1 MVGRLLY
8 IETTIRADLDAVWT
22 ASQDPAWH
30 ERWDARFSEIRY
42 LPEVPGTPRRFH
54 YATRVLPGLVI
65 DGTGVFAGERHRP
78 DGTRTSALRFAS
90 GHPLT
95 LIRRGAGW
103 WRYVPT
109 PSGVRF
115 LTGYDYTPGWGRL
128 GPLADLAFRPLF
140 GWLTAWSFDRLR
152 LWLERGITP
161 RRALWHA
168 LGEVAARA
176 VTVLAV
182 AAVAAVTTGA
192 ADVVTAGAGAGA
204 ADAATAATAP
214 GDLPLTVTAPQ
225 LLATLPASLVA
236 GLAAVLTGCLLALV
250 PPLPGTPAARRCLRR
265 PPDRVAATAPATL
278 TLVET
283 P

>member
-1 MVGRLLY
+1 MGRLLY
-8 IETTIRADLDAVWT
+8 IETTIRADLDTVWT
-22 ASQDPAWH
+22 ASQDPARH

-42 LPEVPGTPRRFH
+42 LPEVPGTPRRFR
-54 YATRVLPGLVI
+54 YATRVLPGLTI
-65 DGTGVFAGERHRP
+65 GGTGVFAGERRRP

-95 LIRRGAGW
+95 LIRHGAGW

-168 LGEVAARA
+168 LGEAAARA
-176 VTVLAV
+176 VVTLTA
-182 AAVAAVTTGA
+182 AAVAATGA
-192 ADVVTAGAGAGA
+192 SAE
-204 ADAATAATAP
+204 
-214 GDLPLTVTAPQ
+214 
-225 LLATLPASLVA
+225 VA
-236 GLAAVLTGCLLALV
+236 VFAAVLTGCLLALV

-265 PPDRVAATAPATL
+265 PPDRVAATAPTAL
-278 TLVET
+278 TLLET

>member
-1 MVGRLLY
+1 MGRLLY
-8 IETTIRADLDAVWT
+8 IETRIRADLDAVWA
-22 ASQDPAWH
+22 ASQDPARH
-30 ERWDARFSEIRY
+30 ERWDARFSEIHY
-42 LPEVPGTPRRFH
+42 LPAVPGMPQRFR

-65 DGTGVFAGERHRP
+65 GGEGVFAGERRRP
-78 DGTRTSALRFAS
+78 DGIRTSALRFAS

-95 LIRRGAGW
+95 LIRHGAGW

-115 LTGYDYTPGWGRL
+115 LTGYDYTPGWGPL
-128 GPLADLAFRPLF
+128 GPFADLVFRPLF

-168 LGEVAARA
+168 IGEVAARGVVSA
-176 VTVLAV
+176 A
-182 AAVAAVTTGA
+182 AAVAAGA
-192 ADVVTAGAGAGA
+192 VAKAAGSAATAGARPLAGTSALLSALSPSVA
-204 ADAATAATAP
+204 AA
-214 GDLPLTVTAPQ
+214 
-225 LLATLPASLVA
+225 
-236 GLAAVLTGCLLALV
+236 LAAMLTLGLLALV
-250 PPLPGTPAARRCLRR
+250 PPLPVTPAARRCLRR

-278 TLVET
+278 TLLET